1 MHTNLL
7 HKVLNLE
14 INHKYIYLNK
24 KCFYSKILREK
35 LLYTY
40 NKFTIEMS
48 LSQVINIKKHSKI
61 PFLSRLCV

>member
-1 MHTNLL
+1 MQTNLL

-14 INHKYIYLNK
+14 LHHNNIYLSK

-40 NKFTIEMS
+40 NKFTIEIS